1 MNITGVNRSA
11 GCPSDGL
18 LEVNGVLGRAVKPL
32 GVQNTEPGKSPNAG
46 VGASDGTEPA
56 RVVSP
61 VTLAVPA
68 GVTHQLGVTP
78 DARVVSPCTPSEL
91 GSGVLSHD
99 RLWKIDHG
107 FRRSNQ
113 ILLNFGCKGTDEV
126 V

>member
-1 MNITGVNRSA
+1 MCEHT
-11 GCPSDGL
+11 D
-18 LEVNGVLGRAVKPL
+18 
-32 GVQNTEPGKSPNAG
+32 PGKSPNAS
-46 VGASDGTEPA
+46 VAASDGTEPA

-99 RLWKIDHG
+99 RLWNIDHG

-113 ILLNFGCKGTDEV
+113 IFAELRVQRHVEV

>member
-1 MNITGVNRSA
+1 MLGARLEDIVEVNR
-11 GCPSDGL
+11 
-18 LEVNGVLGRAVKPL
+18 VLGRAVKPL
-32 GVQNTEPGKSPNAG
+32 GVQSAEPGKSPNAG
-46 VGASDGTEPA
+46 VGVSDSTEPA
-56 RVVSP
+56 GVVSP

-99 RLWKIDHG
+99 RLWVLDHG
-107 FRRSNQ
+107 FRRSYQ
-113 ILLNFGCKGTDEV
+113 IFAELRVQRHVEV